1 MPYGMYIS
9 AEGAGVQSR
18 RLEVIANNLANV
30 DTVGFKRELAICQA
44 RYAEAIQL
52 GLQPPGLGAID
63 DVGGGVEMRQTNTD
77 LSPGALR
84 GTDVPTD
91 LAIEGE
97 GFFLVQK
104 GDQQLLTRAGN
115 FRLTA
120 DGQLVTQ
127 QGYNVL
133 SDARTPIVINPAAGP
148 WKVTPEGFISQPGGA
163 VQALAI
169 VRPAEAAELAKVGEN
184 LFRTQG
190 EPQPVAAE
198 HRRVAVGYLEASA
211 VRPTTEMTSLIEAS
225 RLFEANVSL
234 LRAQDQMLGGL
245 INRMLRV

>member
-9 AEGAGVQSR
+9 AEGASVQSR

-44 RYAEAIQL
+44 RYAEAIQM
-52 GLQPPGLGAID
+52 GLQPPGLGTIE
-63 DVGGGVEMRQTNTD
+63 DVGGGVELQQTKTD
-77 LSPGALR
+77 FSPGTLR
-84 GTDVPTD
+84 RTEVPTD

-104 GDQQLLTRAGN
+104 GDQQYLTRAGN

-133 SDARTPIVINPAAGP
+133 SDARTPVVINPAAGP
-148 WKVTPEGFISQPGGA
+148 WQITPEGLVSQAGGA
-163 VQALAI
+163 AQALAI
-169 VRPAEAAELAKVGEN
+169 VRPPASAGLTKVGEN
-184 LFRTQG
+184 LFRLEG
-190 EPQPVAAE
+190 EPEPVAAE
-198 HRRVAVGYLEASA
+198 KRRVAAGYLEAAA
-211 VRPTTEMTSLIEAS
+211 VRPTLEMTALIEAA
-225 RLFEANVSL
+225 RLFEANNNL
-234 LRAQDQMLGGL
+234 LRTQDQMLGGL
-245 INRMLRV
+245 INRVLRV